1 MPISYNSI
9 RLSCCALLI
18 LLLASCQ
25 KTETGFI
32 SNRMYYVENPLTTT
46 QGSVTV
52 SSALVADGSTAPLHV
67 DLTSITDESGK
78 DVMEIMTKQDSIS
91 GFTGSISFAD
101 STLDLLNSKIAVTA
115 AKPLSVNPIGG
126 RIQLTPATQYV
137 PVGTYQIGIT
147 VSNSRGKIDM
157 PKACTIVINGS
168 GSADTVYA
176 GTYAGTFNPTTGS
189 IIGNLAAPT
198 VAVTYVPGTTNKLVY
213 KFVDKE
219 GKVYDAKMG
228 GITARKGRWS
238 MKQFDPYYPEV
249 LTDTSVEYQF
259 PDVPNQFPVFVN
271 PGINGII
278 PRGNYGIFPAIP
290 QAANDSGNP
299 VFVFLDMAFFAKGT
313 YIITTTFSDVSWK

>member
-1 MPISYNSI
+1 MATPYNFI
-9 RLSCCALLI
+9 RPGCCALFL

-46 QGSVTV
+46 QGSITV
-52 SSALVADGSTAPLHV
+52 SSALVSDGSTAPLHV
-67 DLTSITDESGK
+67 ELTSVTDETGK
-78 DVMEIMTKQDSIS
+78 DVMDIMTKQDSIA
-91 GFTGSISFAD
+91 GFTGSISYAD

-137 PVGTYQIGIT
+137 PVGTYQIGIR
-147 VSNSRGKIDM
+147 VSNSRGMVEM

-189 IIGNLAAPT
+189 IIGSLATPIVT
-198 VAVTYVPGTTNKLVY
+198 VIYVPGTTNKLVY
-213 KFVDKE
+213 KFIDKT
-219 GKVYDAKMG
+219 GKVYDAKAG
-228 GITARKGRWS
+228 GIAPRKGRWS

-259 PDVPNQFPVFVN
+259 PNVPNQFPVFVN
-271 PGINGII
+271 PGINDIT

-290 QAANDSGNP
+290 KAANDSGNP